1 MAIKDYVLNEKDY
14 IVSLRR
20 HFHENPEESLKEY
33 DTAAKIEDE
42 LNKLGIP
49 CKRVGDT
56 GVLGIIKGELKGNE
70 VIVLRAD
77 IDGLKVNDWKDEE
90 YKSKRDGLMHACG
103 HDGHAASLLGAAKIL
118 NERKSILGG
127 EVRLF
132 FQQAEEIGQGAK
144 IFINEGCL
152 EGAHSIFGVHV
163 ASDIPVG
170 KAAITE
176 GPICASCDY
185 FKIKVKGRSA
195 HVSKPHLAVDAL
207 YIASQIVVSVQG
219 IVSRNTD
226 PVDTVV
232 VGIGTMK
239 AGTIYNAVAGEA
251 VLEGTTRA
259 FTKESRERVNNSIV
273 TIAKNIGEM
282 YNAEVEVEFKDY
294 ASPLINDSKVCSNV
308 KKVAEKI
315 IGSEN
320 IVKDYP
326 KKLGADDFADY
337 LTLIPGTYAQVGT
350 KNIENPNTGVSHH
363 NEFFDIDED
372 GLLVAANLEV
382 DYVLSRLSSINIIS

>member
-1 MAIKDYVLNEKDY
+1 MAIKDYVLREKDY

-33 DTAAKIEDE
+33 DTAAKIEAE
-42 LNKLGIP
+42 LNRLGIP
-49 CKRVGDT
+49 CKRVGET
-56 GVLGIIKGELKGNE
+56 GVLGIIKGEIRGDE
-70 VIVLRAD
+70 VVVLRAD
-77 IDGLKVNDWKDEE
+77 IDGLKVNDLKEE
-90 YKSKRDGLMHACG
+90 KYKSKRDGFMHACG

-118 NERKSILGG
+118 NEKKAILGG

-144 IFINEGCL
+144 IFIKEGHL
-152 EGAHSIFGVHV
+152 KGANSIFGIHV

-170 KAAITE
+170 KVSIKE

-185 FKIKVKGRSA
+185 FKIKVKGKSA
-195 HVSKPHLAVDAL
+195 HVSKPHLAIDAL

-226 PVDTVV
+226 PIDTVV

-251 VLEGTTRA
+251 ELEGTTRA
-259 FTKESRERVNNSIV
+259 FTKESRERVNKSIV
-273 TIAKNIGEM
+273 DIAKNIGEM
-282 YNAEVEVEFKDY
+282 YNAQVEVEFKDY
-294 ASPLINDSKVCSNV
+294 ASPVINDIKVCNSL

-315 IGSEN
+315 IGPEN
-320 IVKDYP
+320 ILKDYP
-326 KKLGADDFADY
+326 KKLGADDFAEY

-350 KNIENPNTGVSHH
+350 RNIEKPNTGVSHH
-363 NEFFDIDED
+363 NEFFDIDEE
-372 GLLVAANLEV
+372 GLLVATNLEV
-382 DYVLSRLSSINIIS
+382 DYVLSRLASVYSI

>member
-1 MAIKDYVLNEKDY
+1 MAVKDYVLNEKDY
-14 IVSLRR
+14 IVELRR

-33 DTAAKIEDE
+33 DTAAKIEEE
-42 LNKLGIP
+42 LDRLGIP
-49 CKRVGDT
+49 YKRVGET
-56 GVLGIIKGELKGNE
+56 GVLGIIKGERKGDD
-70 VIVLRAD
+70 VVVLRAD
-77 IDGLKVNDWKDEE
+77 IDGLKVNDLKDEE
-90 YKSKRDGLMHACG
+90 YKSKRDGYMHACG

-118 NERKSILGG
+118 NEKKTILAG

-152 EGAHSIFGVHV
+152 KGADSIFGIHA

-170 KAAITE
+170 KVAVIE

-185 FKIKVKGRSA
+185 FKIKVKGKSA

-259 FTKESRERVNNSIV
+259 FSKESRDRVNKSIV
-273 TIAKNIGEM
+273 DIAENIAGM
-282 YNAEVEVEFKDY
+282 YNAEVEVEFRDY
-294 ASPLINDSKVCSNV
+294 ASPLVNDSRVCGDICRI
-308 KKVAEKI
+308 AEKVV
-315 IGSEN
+315 GAEN
-320 IVKDYP
+320 IIKDYP
-326 KKLGADDFADY
+326 KKLGSDDFAEY
-337 LTLIPGTYAQVGT
+337 LTLVPGTYAQVGT
-350 KNIENPNTGVSHH
+350 RNIEKPNTCVSHH
-363 NEFFDIDED
+363 NEYFDMDED

-382 DYVLSRLSSINIIS
+382 DYVLSRLANTYSIA